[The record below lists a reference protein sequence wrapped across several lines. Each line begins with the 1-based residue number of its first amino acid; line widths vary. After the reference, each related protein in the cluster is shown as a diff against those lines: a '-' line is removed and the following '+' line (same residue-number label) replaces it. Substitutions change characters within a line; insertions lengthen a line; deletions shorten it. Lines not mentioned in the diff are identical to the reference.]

1 MIIVSSCLSVRKYWA
16 RCEGIAV
23 TKMSSI
29 WNIWSDY
36 QYTAM
41 NSRIQS
47 HTLTRSSIP
56 EIFICFWE
64 NICLPV
70 ECRSLFSKLNFLN
83 LFSSEKKFCPQKA
96 HISEDNNYTIIIVYL
111 FALILDNND
120 FHSLPTPY
128 FFHLVFILWLL
139 SPRWVQKCTHLMLEN
154 GVCKNRYQ
162 RDCLIF
168 CTARNQDETVR

>member
-1 MIIVSSCLSVRKYWA
+1 MIIVSSCLSVRKYRA

-41 NSRIQS
+41 NSRIQGY
-47 HTLTRSSIP
+47 TLTRRSIP

-70 ECRSLFSKLNFLN
+70 ECRSLFSKPSKWICF
-83 LFSSEKKFCPQKA
+83 FRKKSFVLKKA
-96 HISEDNNYTIIIVYL
+96 HISEENNYTIIIVCL

-128 FFHLVFILWLL
+128 CFHLVFILWLL
-139 SPRWVQKCTHLMLEN
+139 SSRWVQKCTHLMLEN